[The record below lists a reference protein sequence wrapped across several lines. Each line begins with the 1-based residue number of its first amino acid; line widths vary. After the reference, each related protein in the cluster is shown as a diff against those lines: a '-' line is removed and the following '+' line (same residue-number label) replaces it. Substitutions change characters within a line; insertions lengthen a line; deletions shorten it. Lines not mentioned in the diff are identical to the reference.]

1 MTTLAIN
8 GPIAVVTNGQRSPE
22 KWAEMAVRKVITV
35 ADSAPAPIKNQAH
48 AFATQIE
55 RLFANYIR
63 MVVQEER
70 AMTAHMLETHGHPE
84 LATLIRQ
91 RGT

>member
-1 MTTLAIN
+1 MMHVY
-8 GPIAVVTNGQRSPE
+8 AVTTNGQRSPE
-22 KWAEMAVRKVITV
+22 GWAEIAVRKVITV

-48 AFATQIE
+48 AFAAQIE

-63 MVVQEER
+63 MAVEEER
-70 AMTAHMLETHGHPE
+70 SMAAHALETNGHPE

-91 RGT
+91 RGK